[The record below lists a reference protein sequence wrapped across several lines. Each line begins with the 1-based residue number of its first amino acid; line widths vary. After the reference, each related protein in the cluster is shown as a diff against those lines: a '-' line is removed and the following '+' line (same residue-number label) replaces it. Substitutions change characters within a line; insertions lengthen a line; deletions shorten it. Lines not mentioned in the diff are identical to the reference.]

1 LGATI
6 YSVKSDNSNTSTVS
20 ATVLDTANA
29 VIAGVPVT
37 FTTDAGQLSSAS
49 ATTDVN
55 GVASVTFSSGTGN
68 RNNQLATITANVG
81 TLPQQTLQIAVGG
94 STLSLATTTTSLTTA
109 APPTNPITDTLKA
122 TALDAGG
129 NPIAGAL
136 IDFTVTSPSI
146 PLPATGTITDVNASA
161 PQPLQTLSAQTDGFG
176 VATVTIEGT
185 GTGSTGSLVIEA
197 KGLGDQTKT
206 QNYTVSAAANAFRI
220 TSPVVSATPPALETA
235 GAPVVLWTPATPKA
249 NAIKIAVN
257 KAATGTPVQTR
268 IAFATTLGTWTAVTG
283 NAPAPAAT
291 GLGTAVVVCTLSGTS
306 ATATLASTTSGVAN
320 IRVYDPDHP
329 DVYSDVRT
337 VVIASPFVA
346 NPSMTLQSDVSQL
359 PASVGGASNSTILR
373 ATVRT
378 PAPSQ
383 PIAGVPVLF
392 SITNPTGGGETVS
405 PTVGFTDASGVVQ
418 ATFKAGSLASGANGV
433 TVQAQIIDP
442 TTNLLGTAQQTS
454 IIIGGVPASIVLGR
468 STVGT
473 ASSDDTYYTMPMMAL
488 VVDGSGSPMANTAV
502 SLKIWPSY
510 YRTGY
515 WAQVPDSTITTTS
528 GGTSTSVSTLK
539 WQVFRSNPI
548 PNEDTNKNL
557 IHDRSPVDEDTNG
570 DGVLTPPNAAGG
582 TIPASVTTDKNG
594 LASFVLI
601 YPKAMA
607 AWIDD
612 DIKASVRVSGTE
624 YFYTYPFSL
633 PVLQSDV
640 DAGLV
645 LNSPFISGGS
655 GTMTITGGSGRTDT
669 PLSFTVNLTDALG
682 NSASNVP
689 VSIST
694 TMGVVAPF
702 PLPATDAS
710 GNVTFTIQSYLPGS
724 GVVSVVASGY
734 QTGIKTFTVAAG
746 IPAKSSISL
755 TSTNTLLGSS
765 VGVSAVVS
773 DQYGN
778 PVEDGTVVNF
788 QSTGLGGLWSK
799 QYGQTSGGIATATYT
814 PTSAGNETL
823 SASVVQN
830 LPLGIVTI
838 PPGTASLKVA
848 APVVGAISLQLNSN
862 APLVA
867 NGAASVVLD
876 IAVTDATGAPIVGI
890 VPVVST
896 NLGLLSAPLATD
908 SFGLTSVTLTT
919 QNTIGTATV
928 TVTSGVVQT
937 SADVQFVGGVA
948 ANGTLS
954 FSPNNVAVGDP
965 TLPVVSARFVDVN
978 GNPIPD
984 GTQIKFSV
992 TAGSATLGAVYTTTT
1007 GGVASTTV
1015 TPNATGTVTI
1025 QADVTGTAATASNN
1039 LTVMSPQVTSVT
1051 LLASQLSQYAD
1062 GTPVTLTATLKDSLG
1077 NSASG
1082 VTVSFTSTFGALTA
1096 LTAVTNAAGQ
1106 ASVDLSSAVTGNA
1119 VVTASVTGTSPQTVS
1134 VDFVAVT
1141 TPAVPTSLGLGTS
1154 QVSVKSDGSDFAT
1167 LTATVLDA
1175 NNVVI
1180 PNATVSFA
1188 AAAGQ
1193 LGSGN
1198 AVTDASGK
1206 ATVSFSAGSVDPQ
1219 NQVVLITATIGV
1231 LSRQIPVQI
1240 SGSTVSAT
1248 ASAPSVTDN
1257 GSDSSSITVTVLD
1270 AGGKPV
1276 YNTAVSLK
1284 ASINNKVL
1292 AGVTPLT
1299 TAAIA
1304 LGTTD
1309 INGQVQTAITG
1320 ISAGTVTL
1328 TASALNASWN
1338 LDLTVNAAANVL
1350 SVTAPATSPFPQTI
1364 GSPVT
1369 VTVSVPNPGLG
1380 VGQTHFVTFAT
1391 TLGELDGVAGQRVV
1405 SKDVSALAA
1414 PASVSA
1420 VLTSSGAGLANV
1432 LIYDDANSANRAN
1445 TQIAFSADIS
1455 TAATVRLQATASTLP
1470 ISTAASVYTTTLRAQ
1485 VQTSSGQPV
1494 GNVPVAFSLPNPIG
1508 GGESVSPS
1516 IAYTDSSGIATAT
1529 FSAGALSSGAN
1540 GVTVQ
1545 ADVFRQAPLTTL
1557 TGATSIIIG
1566 GVAGSVIVGEAAL
1579 DQVVDA
1585 GGGSSALYKVPMAV
1599 MVADA
1604 GGNPVANS
1612 IVTLSLWPSQYSTG
1626 SYVVYGQLLDGTP
1639 LTSAQITGSYPNE
1652 DANENLVLDVSEDAN
1667 GDGLLTPPNTASG
1680 SVPRTV
1686 TTDANGVAN
1695 FEMIYPKANA
1705 NWITARLRAS
1715 VLVSGTETSSEHLF
1729 RLPAN
1734 HDDAL
1739 YGKLGDSPFA
1749 APGAAFLTV
1758 SPTSIQAVADGT
1770 AQTITANVVQISGG
1784 PVADGTSVDFATTF
1798 GTLSAA
1804 SATTTAGAASI
1815 TVSSTV
1821 VGQGAV
1827 TATTG
1832 SATPQTTTISFIP
1845 GNANTAQL
1853 DVAPNATALGTAV
1866 TLTARVFDAQGN
1878 PVADSTGVDFSS
1890 SAGGTFTAI
1899 HVGTV
1904 GGIATTSFTPTA
1916 AGNHTITA
1924 TVTGAG
1930 VSTTGALY
1938 VSALP
1943 VGSISLTPSQ
1953 NVQIANGSAVTLT
1966 AVITDTSGNL
1976 MSGQPV
1982 SFSGNFGTLSAVSAT
1997 TLADGTASVTIAS
2010 TVAGSANVTA
2020 SSSTVT
2026 GTAAVTFVPGA
2037 AANTAVSLGSSTV
2050 SLGSST
2056 TVTVA
2061 VTDATGNA
2069 AADGTGVDLA
2079 SSLGGTFSKTHLS
2092 TLGGA
2097 ATATYTPTTAGA
2109 HTLTSTVTGS
2119 APAVSGSATLQ
2130 VGSLPVGAVTVVPA
2144 VTQLVADVVSTTTV
2158 SIKVLDTSGAPV
2170 VGVIPT
2176 ISADNAVTVG
2186 AATATDANGV
2196 STATLT
2202 AGATVGV
2209 STITASNGG
2218 ISGTGTVTLIGG
2230 AAATVSVAATP
2241 NNVALGQTTT
2251 VTARVVDAQ
2260 GNAVPNGTQVTFA
2273 ETTATGAVLSAL
2285 NVVTVNGNASIT
2297 VNPAVAGAVTIG
2309 ATVGGL
2315 PQVTTNIT
2323 VNTLSAASLTLGAS
2337 QTSQT
2342 ADGASLITFTTTVQD
2357 SAGNGVNGVTV
2368 TFTSSLGALSALTAT
2383 TAGGGLATVTLSSTT
2398 IGTAAV
2404 TATASGLTQAK
2415 SVSFVP
2421 GVASAAS
2428 TTLSA
2433 GNVTLGGSTTVSV
2446 RVTDATGNAVLD
2458 GTGVDLV
2465 SNLGGA
2471 FSIAHVATFNGIAST
2486 AFTPSANGTH
2496 TITATVTGSAITGT
2510 ATLQVASLAVGS
2522 MTVTPSASQLVA
2534 DGAATMTVAVRV
2546 HDTSGAPMVGVTPSV
2561 IANNGMSVGAV
2572 AATGADGSSTV
2583 TLTAGSAVG
2592 TATIAASASGVSGSV
2607 TVALVGGAAASTTV
2621 SSTPNNLALGQ
2632 TTTVT
2637 ARVLDAQG
2645 NPVPDGTQVAFAET
2659 TATGSTL
2666 SATYAI
2672 TAGGN
2677 ASITVTPAASGT
2689 VTIGATV
2696 GALAQVTTNIT
2707 VNTLSAAS
2715 MTLAADQ
2722 TVQTADGASLITL
2735 TATVKDSAGNGVNG
2749 VTVSFT
2755 STLGTLSGL
2764 TAVTAGGGVATVT
2777 LSSPATGTAT
2787 VTATASGLTQSQAL
2801 SFVAGSASGVSVT
2814 LSPSNVQ
2821 VGSSTTVTA
2830 VVTDAKGNAVVD
2842 GTQVTFSGGTG
2853 TFGVTV
2859 ASTVSGSVSTSFVPS
2874 ASGAHT
2880 LTATSGAATANA
2892 TLTANAL
2899 AVGSV
2904 TVTPSAPTLVADGA
2918 STITV
2923 DVTVRD
2929 ATGAPLSGVT
2939 PTVSVDSDVT
2949 VGAVAATG
2957 VTGISTVTLT
2967 AGSTVGTAT
2976 ISATASGVSASG
2988 TVQMIGGAAASV
3000 TVSATPNNVSLGN
3013 TTTVTARVLDAQ
3025 GNPVPNGTQVAFAET
3040 TATSATLSSLYVT
3053 TTSGNASITV
3063 TPAAAGTVTI
3073 GATVGALAQVTT
3085 NITVNTLS
3093 AASMTLA
3100 ADQTVQTADGASL
3113 ITLTATVKDSAGNG
3127 VNGVTVSFTSTLGT
3141 LSGLTAV
3148 TAGGGVATVTL
3159 SSPATGTAT
3168 VTATASG
3175 LTQSQAL
3182 SFVAGSASGVS
3193 VTLSPSNV
3201 QVGSSTTV
3209 TAVVTD
3215 AKGNAV
3221 VDGTQVTFSGGTGTF
3236 GVTVASTVS
3245 GSVSTSFVPSA
3256 SGAHTLT
3263 ATSGAATAN
3272 ATLTANALAV
3282 GSVTVTP
3289 SAPTLVADGAST
3301 ITVDVTVR
3309 DATGA
3314 PLSGVTPTVSVDSD
3328 VTVGA
3333 VAATGVTGISTVT
3346 LTAGST
3352 VGTATISATASGVSA
3367 SGTVQM
3373 IGGAAAS
3380 VTVSATP
3387 NNVSLGNTT
3396 TVTARVLDAQGNP
3409 VPNGTQVAFAETTA
3423 TSATLSSLYVT
3434 TTSGNA
3440 SITVT
3445 PAAAGTVTIGA
3456 TVGALAQVTTN
3467 ITVNTLSAASMT
3479 LAVDQTTQTADL
3491 VAVPGAVITVSATV
3505 KDAVGNGVNG
3515 VTVTFTST
3523 VGSLSATTAVTN
3535 ASGVATVTLSSTTVG
3550 AGAVTATASG
3560 LTQSQA
3566 ISFVPGTASNVAVS
3580 LSPNNVQSGSST
3592 TVTVRVT
3599 DATGN
3604 AVLDGTGVDLAS
3616 TSAGTFGA
3624 SHLSTS
3630 SGSATTIFT
3639 PSAVATHTV
3648 SATVTGT
3655 AITGSGTLTV
3665 NSASSST
3672 LTLTTAV
3679 SLSQLTA
3686 NNIDT
3691 STLTATVKDSSG
3703 NAVID
3708 GTVVSFVTDRGTLT
3722 SGATTANVVTATTT
3736 GGVATVTV
3744 DAGKV
3749 AEMRTITVT
3758 ASGLTST
3765 QQVTF
3770 NPGVM
3775 NIGATTSR
3783 ILSNPSSVA
3792 AGATAT
3798 FTIVAVDAN
3807 NNPLANGT
3815 VFNVSATAGTLAAV
3829 TATTSSGIATFS
3841 WTAPSSG
3848 VTSVTF
3854 TATASGGSLTQTVA
3868 ITGTATGSFNPV
3880 SMSVAVSGASISVL
3894 GEGTDTTTLTVT
3906 VVDEAGN
3913 AITDPTAG
3921 NNVEV
3926 KILSGPNGGELLSDG
3941 VTTSGNGGA
3950 ALPLTTVN
3958 GQASVNLKAGTIP
3971 GTVRVQFQAVK
3982 DQTGALLGTPVTAIS
3997 APIAINSG
4005 APNSLVVLLNNGNS
4019 AITNNNN
4026 GSYSRDVSALV
4037 LDQYGNPVPD
4047 GTAVYFGLI
4056 DYWTMGAQTDTTRTY
4071 PAAVT
4076 QGSTTAGA
4084 ATFTDGSALLDYTTG
4099 NNGQGGVAVGDK
4111 IYVSSSPAGTDM
4123 GIHYISAVNSTTNLT
4138 VFNNFAETSALD
4150 QYVIGRAQYAKV
4162 GGSATTTSGI
4172 AKVVL
4177 TYPVAYMYY
4186 PVMLHAETAANGV
4199 WNVYNNASSYAALA
4213 PLTLTASPATLK
4225 SAPGTAISAV
4235 VTVKDSGGNIVPRV
4249 QANVS
4254 QAPSAA
4260 SATLTGLTLS
4270 AAGITNASG
4279 QVTVTATIPGTA
4291 APADTI
4297 AVTVDCGG
4305 YTATINITV
4314 N

>member
-1 LGATI
+1 
-6 YSVKSDNSNTSTVS
+6 
-20 ATVLDTANA
+20 
-29 VIAGVPVT
+29 
-37 FTTDAGQLSSAS
+37 
-49 ATTDVN
+49 
-55 GVASVTFSSGTGN
+55 
-68 RNNQLATITANVG
+68 
-81 TLPQQTLQIAVGG
+81 
-94 STLSLATTTTSLTTA
+94 
-109 APPTNPITDTLKA
+109 
-122 TALDAGG
+122 
-129 NPIAGAL
+129 
-136 IDFTVTSPSI
+136 
-146 PLPATGTITDVNASA
+146 
-161 PQPLQTLSAQTDGFG
+161 
-176 VATVTIEGT
+176 
-185 GTGSTGSLVIEA
+185 
-197 KGLGDQTKT
+197 
-206 QNYTVSAAANAFRI
+206 
-220 TSPVVSATPPALETA
+220 
-235 GAPVVLWTPATPKA
+235 
-249 NAIKIAVN
+249 
-257 KAATGTPVQTR
+257 
-268 IAFATTLGTWTAVTG
+268 
-283 NAPAPAAT
+283 
-291 GLGTAVVVCTLSGTS
+291 
-306 ATATLASTTSGVAN
+306 
-320 IRVYDPDHP
+320 
-329 DVYSDVRT
+329 
-337 VVIASPFVA
+337 
-346 NPSMTLQSDVSQL
+346 M
-359 PASVGGASNSTILR
+359 
-373 ATVRT
+373 
-378 PAPSQ
+378 
-383 PIAGVPVLF
+383 
-392 SITNPTGGGETVS
+392 
-405 PTVGFTDASGVVQ
+405 GFTDASGVVQ

-3100 ADQTVQTADGASL
+3100 
-3113 ITLTATVKDSAGNG
+3113 
-3127 VNGVTVSFTSTLGT
+3127 
-3141 LSGLTAV
+3141 
-3148 TAGGGVATVTL
+3148 
-3159 SSPATGTAT
+3159 
-3168 VTATASG
+3168 
-3175 LTQSQAL
+3175 
-3182 SFVAGSASGVS
+3182 
-3193 VTLSPSNV
+3193 
-3201 QVGSSTTV
+3201 
-3209 TAVVTD
+3209 
-3215 AKGNAV
+3215 
-3221 VDGTQVTFSGGTGTF
+3221 
-3236 GVTVASTVS
+3236 
-3245 GSVSTSFVPSA
+3245 
-3256 SGAHTLT
+3256 
-3263 ATSGAATAN
+3263 
-3272 ATLTANALAV
+3272 
-3282 GSVTVTP
+3282 
-3289 SAPTLVADGAST
+3289 
-3301 ITVDVTVR
+3301 
-3309 DATGA
+3309 
-3314 PLSGVTPTVSVDSD
+3314 
-3328 VTVGA
+3328 
-3333 VAATGVTGISTVT
+3333 
-3346 LTAGST
+3346 
-3352 VGTATISATASGVSA
+3352 
-3367 SGTVQM
+3367 
-3373 IGGAAAS
+3373 
-3380 VTVSATP
+3380 
-3387 NNVSLGNTT
+3387 
-3396 TVTARVLDAQGNP
+3396 
-3409 VPNGTQVAFAETTA
+3409 
-3423 TSATLSSLYVT
+3423 
-3434 TTSGNA
+3434 
-3440 SITVT
+3440 
-3445 PAAAGTVTIGA
+3445 
-3456 TVGALAQVTTN
+3456 
-3467 ITVNTLSAASMT
+3467 
-3479 LAVDQTTQTADL
+3479 VDQTTQTADL

>member
-1 LGATI
+1 MNRLRNWMVQGWGVAWVAAMLVASGCGNQNPTSSSGSGGTTTPTVAALVMTANPASIQGDGVTTSTITVLAQDSTGAAVSGATIALTTSSATASLSPLSGTTSSSGVFTATIKDNVAGTVTVTATSGSVSSTTSVIVTAAGTTVSAIPATLSLGATI

-2821 VGSSTTVTA
+2821 VGSS
-2830 VVTDAKGNAVVD
+2830 
-2842 GTQVTFSGGTG
+2842 
-2853 TFGVTV
+2853 
-2859 ASTVSGSVSTSFVPS
+2859 
-2874 ASGAHT
+2874 
-2880 LTATSGAATANA
+2880 AA
-2892 TLTANAL
+2892 
-2899 AVGSV
+2899 
-2904 TVTPSAPTLVADGA
+2904 
-2918 STITV
+2918 
-2923 DVTVRD
+2923 
-2929 ATGAPLSGVT
+2929 
-2939 PTVSVDSDVT
+2939 
-2949 VGAVAATG
+2949 
-2957 VTGISTVTLT
+2957 
-2967 AGSTVGTAT
+2967 
-2976 ISATASGVSASG
+2976 
-2988 TVQMIGGAAASV
+2988 
-3000 TVSATPNNVSLGN
+3000 
-3013 TTTVTARVLDAQ
+3013 
-3025 GNPVPNGTQVAFAET
+3025 
-3040 TATSATLSSLYVT
+3040 
-3053 TTSGNASITV
+3053 
-3063 TPAAAGTVTI
+3063 
-3073 GATVGALAQVTT
+3073 
-3085 NITVNTLS
+3085 
-3093 AASMTLA
+3093 
-3100 ADQTVQTADGASL
+3100 
-3113 ITLTATVKDSAGNG
+3113 
-3127 VNGVTVSFTSTLGT
+3127 
-3141 LSGLTAV
+3141 
-3148 TAGGGVATVTL
+3148 
-3159 SSPATGTAT
+3159 
-3168 VTATASG
+3168 
-3175 LTQSQAL
+3175 
-3182 SFVAGSASGVS
+3182 
-3193 VTLSPSNV
+3193 
-3201 QVGSSTTV
+3201 V